1 MIGIKEIMY
10 IFTLNSLNLPLLPLF
25 ISFLLLTHAIL
36 APGRNLSCLFFPK
49 PNFELANP
57 FGLIKL
63 LEDVLA
69 EGLV

>member
-10 IFTLNSLNLPLLPLF
+10 TITLNSLNLPLF

-69 EGLV
+69 EGLLV

>member
-10 IFTLNSLNLPLLPLF
+10 IFTLISLNLPLF